1 VPLCAAGLWLC
12 LTGLCASAQGGPPA
26 THIYTCVDARGHRLT
41 SDRPIMECIDREQRE
56 LSQTGTL
63 RRVIP
68 PAMTAAER
76 EAREA
81 REREAALE
89 RVRVRDTIRRDQ
101 ALITRYPDQAAH
113 DSGREQALAQTATLI
128 HAAEQRIAELSAE
141 RQALDRELEFYRKD
155 PAQAPLRLR
164 RAIEDNTRDTRVQ
177 RHASANLQEE
187 RDRIRARF
195 DEEARRLLPLWEAR
209 AGASATER

>member
-1 VPLCAAGLWLC
+1 LWLC
-12 LTGLCASAQGGPPA
+12 LTGLCASAQGSPPA

-68 PAMTAAER
+68 PAMTTAER

-89 RVRVRDTIRRDQ
+89 RERARDAIRRDQ
-101 ALITRYPDQAAH
+101 ALVARYPDKAAH
-113 DSGREQALAQTATLI
+113 DSGREQALAQTETLI
-128 HAAEQRIAELSAE
+128 HAAEHRIAELSAE
-141 RQALDRELEFYRKD
+141 RQALDAEMEFYRKD

-164 RAIEDNTRDTRVQ
+164 RAIEDNTRDTQVQ
-177 RHASANLQEE
+177 RHAIADRQHE
-187 RDRIRARF
+187 RERIHARF
-195 DEEARRLLPLWEAR
+195 DEEARRLQPLWETR
-209 AGASATER
+209 AGTLAPATGR